1 MRREWEQSNSRAR
14 HPCFRSVV
22 IIDQRGMVGR
32 SIVAALN
39 TEGIRARYSPLTR
52 SDALRTVVDRDI
64 LAVGVVAVTVDA
76 VWEALDIIEAL
87 TDAGASTLL
96 MVDACVERITIAEAV
111 AAGAAGYVA
120 TSDTLDRLC
129 SVVVDITENREV
141 ITLAERYDLEDIL
154 RTHRSELKASLEPF
168 RTLTPRETD
177 VLTHLVAGKHA
188 EMIADEAFVA
198 LSTVRSQIKAI
209 LCKLQVHSQLEAVAL
224 ANESDWPGAAIA
236 G

>member
-1 MRREWEQSNSRAR
+1 MGRERGKKGDRAR
-14 HPCFRSVV
+14 HPCFRSVA
-22 IIDQRGMVGR
+22 IIDHRGMVGR

-39 TEGIRARYSPLTR
+39 ADGIRARYSPLTR
-52 SDALRTVVDRDI
+52 SDALGAVVDRDT

-76 VWEALDIIEAL
+76 AGVALDIIEAL
-87 TDAGASTLL
+87 ADAGASTLM
-96 MVDACVERITIAEAV
+96 MVDSCVERITIAEGL

-120 TSDTLDRLC
+120 TSDTIDRLC
-129 SVVVDITENREV
+129 SVVIDITENREV

-154 RTHRSELKASLEPF
+154 RKHQNEVKAGLEPF

-177 VLTHLVAGKHA
+177 VLRNLVAGKHA
-188 EMIADEAFVA
+188 ELIADEAFVA

>member
-1 MRREWEQSNSRAR
+1 VA
-14 HPCFRSVV
+14 
-22 IIDQRGMVGR
+22 IIDHRGMVGR

-52 SDALRTVVDRDI
+52 GDALRAVVERDT
-64 LAVGVVAVTVDA
+64 LAVGVVAVTVDEA
-76 VWEALDIIEAL
+76 CAALDIIEAL
-87 TDAGASTLL
+87 ADAGASVLM
-96 MVDACVERITIAEAV
+96 MVDSCVERITIAEGL

-120 TSDTLDRLC
+120 TSDTIDGLC
-129 SVVVDITENREV
+129 NVLVDITENHEV
-141 ITLAERYDLEDIL
+141 IALGERYDLEDVL
-154 RTHRSELKASLEPF
+154 RKHRDEVTASLKPF
-168 RTLTPRETD
+168 QTLTPRETD

-188 EMIADEAFVA
+188 ELIADEAFVA

-224 ANESDWPGAAIA
+224 ANEADWPRAAAA